1 MSLAEDMNVV
11 RGKPGR
17 TTKVDRY
24 KWIVTDDPGVFTQLD
39 KAVLQIHPDYQ
50 RSANAKKILQIASEW
65 SWVSCGAI
73 IVGERAGDYWV
84 IDGQHRVLAA
94 RKRSDIEKLPC
105 LVFKTS
111 GVVQEARGFLAVNT
125 GRGAVSAFDRFKAL
139 VTSGDD
145 SAIAVEALFSQ
156 LKVNMTPGGA
166 MKPMDFASIG
176 WALSKAGSNRTAFE
190 TVMTLAAEIC
200 KDVAPLHE
208 KLVAGL
214 HYIHFAHKEGGLN
227 GKSLRNRIIAVGPG
241 RLLEG
246 ASRAAAYY
254 TKGGAKIWA
263 QGMMDE
269 INKGL
274 HTKFDIKIV
283 L

>member
-1 MSLAEDMNVV
+1 MALAEDINIVH
-11 RGKPGR
+11 GKPGK
-17 TTKVDRY
+17 TTKVERY
-24 KWIVTDDPGVFTQLD
+24 KWTTKDEPGTFVQLNKGD
-39 KAVLQIHPDYQ
+39 LQVHPEYQ
-50 RSANAKKILQIASEW
+50 RSANSKKVLQIASEW

-73 IVGERAGDYWV
+73 IIGERSGEYWV

-94 RKRSDIEKLPC
+94 KKRSDIKKLPC
-105 LVFKTS
+105 LVFMTT
-111 GVVQEARGFLAVNT
+111 GVVEEAKGFLAVNT

-139 VTSGDD
+139 VTSGDEA
-145 SAIAVEALFSQ
+145 AIAVENLFSR
-156 LKVNMTPGGA
+156 LNVNMTPGGA
-166 MKPMDFASIG
+166 MKPLDFASIG
-176 WALSKAGSNRTAFE
+176 WALSKAGGNRASFE
-190 TVMTLAAEIC
+190 TVMTLAAEVC

-208 KLVAGL
+208 KLVSGL
-214 HYIHFAHKEGGLN
+214 YYLHFAHKQGGLN
-227 GKSLRNRIIAVGPG
+227 EKNLRNRIISVGPG